1 MSDHCKLHSA
11 ILTCA
16 CNIRLRGSLMPS
28 LLQYFATYD

>member
-1 MSDHCKLHSA
+1 MNDHCNLHSA

-16 CNIRLRGSLMPS
+16 CNIRLRVSLMSS